1 MRNSFFVRLITSIY
15 AFLKRSY
22 FSSLTYKTFKM
33 KDKKSKSSIVRK
45 LMDTDVLADTKSY
58 ELIKKLEAQG
68 TKTTTSS
75 NVLNSLYLDNDMHTL
90 VLTAVAILLAN
101 FALGFSI
108 KRTLVLLILCILA
121 KFFQVIVKNKYYE
134 SSLVYKFFT
143 YAYRLER

>member
-15 AFLKRSY
+15 ACLKRSY
-22 FSSLTYKTFKM
+22 FSSFTYKTFEM

-108 KRTLVLLILCILA
+108 KRTLVLLILCIGA
-121 KFFQVIVKNKYYE
+121 KVFQVIVKNKYYE
-134 SSLVYKFFT
+134 SSLVYKFFS

>member
-1 MRNSFFVRLITSIY
+1 
-15 AFLKRSY
+15 
-22 FSSLTYKTFKM
+22 
-33 KDKKSKSSIVRK
+33 
-45 LMDTDVLADTKSY
+45 MDTDVLADTKSY

-134 SSLVYKFFT
+134 SSLVYKFFS